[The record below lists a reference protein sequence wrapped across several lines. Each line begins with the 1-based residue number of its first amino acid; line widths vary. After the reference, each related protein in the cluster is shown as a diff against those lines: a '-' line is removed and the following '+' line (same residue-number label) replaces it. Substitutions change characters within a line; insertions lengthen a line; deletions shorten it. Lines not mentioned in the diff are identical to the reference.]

1 MCNKVCGVIE
11 MLKDSQI
18 DICCVTETWFK
29 AKDGARF
36 AEIHDF
42 GYDVISAP
50 RRGVGGGVAFI
61 FNPKTTNPI
70 RNNVKTFKS
79 FEALECVVKTPDS
92 LLRLCVVYRS
102 TQAKTKAKYEETK
115 LITFFKE
122 FDDYLD
128 SVMNKSGS
136 PLICGDFNFHVEDAS
151 NSYARKFISLCSS
164 KGFIQHVQAPTH
176 ISGGTLDLV
185 FTLDSDTEISCQEDN
200 DSSTVPFSACCVADS
215 LFVQNL
221 TVDSDT
227 GTTSDHFL
235 VKFDI
240 PVVAKLLESEVETK
254 ELRDYGKIDID
265 KFREDLFCSPINMS
279 DYQTVDQA
287 TCLFN
292 DVIECLLDKHAPLQT
307 HKFRSAKSPWWDDR
321 CQQAKCEMRRA
332 QRKMNKDTTDQDA
345 RTVYKEKCV
354 DKAIIV
360 DRTRNL
366 YYDKKLSSVKGD
378 PKGTYKVI
386 NHLLDKEFGS
396 KKLPNGN
403 SDEEVAENLKTFFDE
418 KVKTIYNKIE
428 IESNAKSFLGNNIP
442 TEKPLNDGTPS
453 FTSFKEISEV
463 ELEKLV
469 LQLPNKSSAMDAI
482 QLWLFKLCLP
492 ELTPIVHFIVN
503 DSLKSC
509 TFPSAFKT
517 AAVRPSLKKPS
528 LDCDELKNYR
538 PISNLAYLSKVLEK
552 VVHNQLVEYLDNEKM
567 FSAFQS
573 GYRKFHSCE
582 TAISKIHN
590 DLLIMM
596 DTKTNVVLLLLDLSA
611 AFDTIN
617 HDLLIKKLAKLY
629 GISSVALNWF
639 KSYLSDRTFKVVVNG
654 VSSSYCELSIGV
666 PQGSILGPLLFIMYT
681 RDVEHVITKYG
692 FSVHLY
698 ADDTQI
704 YFVFDVNSTNP
715 DLSAVRNCFQE
726 IKTWMV
732 SNFLKLND
740 DKTEFIDIGYYVSPI
755 KSLNLGEFSFE
766 PVTKA
771 KNLGFLFDH
780 QMNLNEQVNAVSQ
793 ACYLNQRNLRRI
805 AARLT
810 HELKVQLV
818 HSNILSIIDYCN
830 AVYGG
835 LTEKNMHKLQKIQNN
850 AVRFIFN
857 LYGKNAHIHIKPYLK
872 KLHFLPVAF
881 RIKYK
886 VILLVFKCINN
897 IAPTYLCDLI
907 GLRDIRRRSVR
918 LDDDFY
924 LLKAPK
930 PPNFTRTYAAFSYH
944 GPKLWNEL
952 PYQIRCLTD
961 VEQFKRDLKTY
972 YFEIAFKD
980 C

>member
-1 MCNKVCGVIE
+1 
-11 MLKDSQI
+11 
-18 DICCVTETWFK
+18 
-29 AKDGARF
+29 
-36 AEIHDF
+36 
-42 GYDVISAP
+42 
-50 RRGVGGGVAFI
+50 
-61 FNPKTTNPI
+61 
-70 RNNVKTFKS
+70 
-79 FEALECVVKTPDS
+79 
-92 LLRLCVVYRS
+92 
-102 TQAKTKAKYEETK
+102 
-115 LITFFKE
+115 
-122 FDDYLD
+122 
-128 SVMNKSGS
+128 
-136 PLICGDFNFHVEDAS
+136 
-151 NSYARKFISLCSS
+151 
-164 KGFIQHVQAPTH
+164 
-176 ISGGTLDLV
+176 
-185 FTLDSDTEISCQEDN
+185 
-200 DSSTVPFSACCVADS
+200 
-215 LFVQNL
+215 
-221 TVDSDT
+221 
-227 GTTSDHFL
+227 
-235 VKFDI
+235 
-240 PVVAKLLESEVETK
+240 
-254 ELRDYGKIDID
+254 
-265 KFREDLFCSPINMS
+265 
-279 DYQTVDQA
+279 
-287 TCLFN
+287 
-292 DVIECLLDKHAPLQT
+292 
-307 HKFRSAKSPWWDDR
+307 
-321 CQQAKCEMRRA
+321 MRRA
-332 QRKMNKDTTDQDA
+332 QRKLYKDPTNQEA
-345 RTVYKEKCV
+345 RTLYNEKCV
-354 DKAIIV
+354 DKSIIV

-403 SDEEVAENLKTFFDE
+403 SDEEVAEKLKTFFDT

-428 IESNAKSFLGNNIP
+428 NESNANSCLGNTMSANESP
-442 TEKPLNDGTPS
+442 YDGVPC
-453 FTSFKEISEV
+453 FTSFKEISETD
-463 ELEKLV
+463 LEAIIM
-469 LQLPNKSSAMDAI
+469 QLPNKSSAMDALP
-482 QLWLFKLCLP
+482 LWLFKMCLP
-492 ELTPIVHFIVN
+492 ELMPIVHFIVN
-503 DSLKSC
+503 ESLKSG
-509 TFPSAFKT
+509 TFPSAFKS

-567 FSAFQS
+567 FSTFQS

-582 TAISKIHN
+582 TAITKIHN

-596 DTKTNVVLLLLDLSA
+596 DKKTNVVLLLLDLSA

-617 HDLLIKKLAKLY
+617 HDLLIKKLTKLY
-629 GISSVALNWF
+629 GISETALGWL

-654 VSSSYCELSIGV
+654 VSSSYCKLSIGV

-681 RDVEHVITKYG
+681 RDLEHVITKYG

-715 DLSAVRNCFQE
+715 DLSSVRNCFRD
-726 IKTWMV
+726 IKTWMT

-780 QMNLNEQVNAVSQ
+780 QLNLNDQINAVSQ

-805 AARLT
+805 GARLT

-835 LTEKNMHKLQKIQNN
+835 LTDKNIHKLQKIQNN

-857 LYGKNAHIHIKPYLK
+857 LYGKKARTHITPYLK

-886 VILLVFKCINN
+886 VVLLVFKCLNN
-897 IAPTYLCDLI
+897 IAPSYLCNMI
-907 GLRDIRRRSVR
+907 ELRDIRRRSVR
-918 LDDDFY
+918 RDDDY
-924 LLKAPK
+924 TILKTPK

-944 GPKLWNEL
+944 GPSVWNEL
-952 PYQIRCLTD
+952 PYKIRCLSD
-961 VEQFKRDLKTY
+961 IEQFKRDLKTY
-972 YFEIAFKD
+972 YFGLAFGD
-980 C
+980 CV